1 MTQEVLCKTSIS
13 TFDNFTLHGG
23 VFFTESRSSGE
34 PVRRALAL
42 HGTQPP
48 SRPGSQ
54 NEWHLHLVRMKE
66 VEVEVKVETEVAS
79 S

>member
-1 MTQEVLCKTSIS
+1 MLCATSVS
-13 TFDNFTLHGG
+13 TFDNFTLRSG
-23 VFFTESRSSGE
+23 VFFTESRSSGV

-48 SRPGSQ
+48 SRLGSQ
-54 NEWHLHLVRMKE
+54 NEWYLHLVRMKE